1 MKKIMLGFGV
11 LIFSTALLSACG
23 DDSKA
28 NSATSNTTH
37 QTQESSKNESST
49 TTEQTGDFVAKA
61 SDASFDGTML
71 KGNSYSIKITN
82 HKVIQPGEE
91 GNNYGDKPVIAFWF
105 DTLVNPDYDNSAPIS
120 PNNAWIMNFEAVQD
134 NDPNK
139 VNKLQVASLPDEK
152 YLQDQS
158 AEIKPGGSIS
168 SAVAYTLTD
177 SETPVTLTA
186 KSMLGDE
193 FGKADF
199 PVK

>member
-28 NSATSNTTH
+28 NSTTSNTTTH
-37 QTQESSKNESST
+37 QTQESSKTESS

>member
-1 MKKIMLGFGV
+1 MKKVMLSFGI
-11 LIFSTALLSACG
+11 LIFSATLFSGCG
-23 DDSKA
+23 NNSKT
-28 NSATSNTTH
+28 NSATSSTVQ
-37 QTQESSKNESST
+37 QTQESSKTKKSAE
-49 TTEQTGDFVAKA
+49 TEQMGDFVAKA
-61 SDASFDGTML
+61 SDATFDGTML

-91 GNNYGDKPVIAFWF
+91 GNKYGDKPVIAFWF
-105 DTLVNPDYDNSAPIS
+105 DTLVNPNYDNSTPVS
-120 PNNAWIMNFEAVQD
+120 PNTAWITNFEAVQD
-134 NDPNK
+134 NDSNK
-139 VNKLQVASLPDEK
+139 INKLQVASLPDEK

-186 KSMLGDE
+186 KNMLGDE

-199 PVK
+199 AIK